1 MATAPNVDD
10 LLNGATLR
18 VVLRPH
24 RNAQTDPPDTI
35 QSFEL
40 PHITLIGDRFFA
52 KTAARHAASFQLRDY
67 DLNTAY
73 SYAYSNY
80 YDFVVNCSL
89 TESVSRIRGKKVHAD
104 VAFVTPRNYELVWCS
119 EQDPP
124 AEAVEAV
131 ETAILSGRRLK
142 TALLDG
148 DDIWNI
154 HPVHM
159 PSFYVDKNFFELFT
173 EQDAM
178 PVFFRRTEE
187 LEAIGSKY
195 KSFVEDHLREN
206 APETKAPAYNDVTML
221 NPDTEFYSNYY
232 TIRSQGDYL
241 HGKLVVSQE
250 DPRRYKAL
258 KVFAEA

>member
-18 VVLRPH
+18 VVLHPH
-24 RNAQTDPPDTI
+24 RDAQTDFPDMI
-35 QSFEL
+35 ESFEL

-52 KTAARHAASFQLRDY
+52 KTAARHAISFEFRDY
-67 DLNTAY
+67 DLNAAY

-89 TESVSRIRGKKVHAD
+89 GEGFSRIRGKQAYAT
-104 VAFVTPRNYELVWCS
+104 VAFVTPQNYELVWHS
-119 EQDPP
+119 EKDQS
-124 AEAVEAV
+124 VKAV

-142 TALLDG
+142 IALLDG

-178 PVFFRRTEE
+178 PEYFRHTQE

-195 KSFVEDHLREN
+195 KSLVKDYLREN
-206 APETKAPAYNDVTML
+206 TPKNMALAYSDVTML

-232 TIRSQGDYL
+232 TLRSQGDYL

-258 KVFAEA
+258 KVFAET